1 MNYKV
6 IGLQNTKGG
15 HISACKQVEARES
28 EITADEKLIGTTG
41 QYYARKQYTLA
52 LKNGDLT
59 KIIPGLTALEA
70 QTITFLTRLGLS
82 DPAKVEREPYT
93 AVLGNG
99 LLYTPDFLTESM
111 DRRYFIECHIGQAD
125 NIDAYCGEALKTIT
139 DQKTRTHIHMMMQE
153 VLSKND
159 DNIDGIEKV
168 KMVKMA
174 QKERMPGL
182 IFSPNGLFCKVTKD
196 ETGQWKFY
204 PKTETF
210 LVYNKEIS
218 AFDFK
223 AAHEINTDDKILYSG
238 DGSMSRAMVRPDYSR
253 NAYGEAPGKSY
264 YYYSDLWI
272 DEGEF
277 HKTVPHFDELKEQ
290 IRCWADE
297 IKIERDG
304 LNKQINYK

>member
-1 MNYKV
+1 MEYAV
-6 IGLQNTKGG
+6 QRIENTKGG
-15 HISACKQVEARES
+15 HLSAVKYAEARTE
-28 EITADEKLIGTTG
+28 ELKATDKLLNTNGRYTT
-41 QYYARKQYTLA
+41 RKQYKIA
-52 LKNGDLT
+52 LKSKENT
-59 KIIPGLTALEA
+59 VNIEGLTALEA
-70 QTITFLTRLGLS
+70 QTISFLTRLGIS
-82 DPAKVEREPYT
+82 DPETVEREPYT
-93 AVLGNG
+93 ALLGSG
-99 LLYTPDFLTESM
+99 LLYTPDFKTRAG
-111 DRRYFIECHIGQAD
+111 DRKYFIECHIGQAD
-125 NIDAYCGEALKTIT
+125 NIDAYCGEALRNIT
-139 DQKTRTHIHMMMQE
+139 DYKTKQHIHMMMQE

-159 DNIDGIEKV
+159 SNIDGIEKI

-174 QKERMPGL
+174 QKEQTPGL

-196 ETGQWKFY
+196 ERGQWKFY

-223 AAHEINTDDKILYSG
+223 AAHEITTDDKILYSG

-277 HKTVPHFDELKEQ
+277 HKTVPHFDELREQ

-297 IKIERDG
+297 LKIERDG
-304 LNKQINYK
+304 LK